1 MRSMFNVNQDDR
13 FSELVRLLQFPSF
26 VFLVYDY
33 KSAKE
38 NKPLP
43 FSGDYKYADIEW
55 EGQITA
61 DIQNNV
67 AQVSL
72 FPRLFSMGGGN
83 LKLYNY
89 EDFKTIYGV
98 DSSNVYKGR
107 FDAHISSNDFK
118 KPNTIFTS
126 VDPTYVIGT
135 AFTLDANVLIFDILY
150 RHRKVI
156 EDNLMVFTVAG
167 RPFRGSFDAEVKIS
181 VELID
186 HLENET
192 KSLSLVTLNKT
203 ENFKLVEELTT
214 KLLHEW
220 VSNII
225 YYDMEISKVE
235 DIIISKQKKLTSD
248 IQNNTYCQI
257 DEICEEIPTL
267 KWYKPSVEAVWVK
280 QKEVCSEVTQTEK
293 ATLLNAKF
301 IIRMGPEKSQ
311 WVLAI
316 LGLTHASLIQ
326 KLFVL
331 SLKKTQFQMNVLQW
345 SSLELEFTRA
355 TFEAI

>member
-1 MRSMFNVNQDDR
+1 
-13 FSELVRLLQFPSF
+13 
-26 VFLVYDY
+26 
-33 KSAKE
+33 
-38 NKPLP
+38 
-43 FSGDYKYADIEW
+43 
-55 EGQITA
+55 
-61 DIQNNV
+61 
-67 AQVSL
+67 
-72 FPRLFSMGGGN
+72 MGGGN

-267 KWYKPSVEAVWVK
+267 K
-280 QKEVCSEVTQTEK
+280 
-293 ATLLNAKF
+293 
-301 IIRMGPEKSQ
+301 
-311 WVLAI
+311 
-316 LGLTHASLIQ
+316 
-326 KLFVL
+326 
-331 SLKKTQFQMNVLQW
+331 
-345 SSLELEFTRA
+345 
-355 TFEAI
+355 